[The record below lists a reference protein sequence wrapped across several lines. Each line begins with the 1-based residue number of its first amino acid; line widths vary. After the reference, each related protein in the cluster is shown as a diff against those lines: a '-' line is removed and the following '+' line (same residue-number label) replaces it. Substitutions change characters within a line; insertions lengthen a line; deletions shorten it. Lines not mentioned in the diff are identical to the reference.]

1 MTSNQTTNTT
11 PQQAAEYL
19 RLSLAKLGEMA
30 LPVTPQN
37 YSLFYVYH
45 SGQSKELNKVMDEI
59 LSADETFSE
68 ELVEKLFSQYVCHCS
83 SIDMEKLNREIL
95 QAVAQILGAI
105 LDFAGQ
111 AALSNKSLGSHLEKM
126 ANTSE
131 PAEVLRIAS
140 DIIADTRRFV
150 DNTQIM
156 EEAMQET
163 TTQIEMLQEE
173 LVQARQEATI
183 DALTGLHNRRGLD
196 ISLQA
201 SLDETVRI
209 KKPLCVLMIDIDHF
223 KAINDTHGHLIGDK
237 VLISVGKLLSNQ
249 VRGDD
254 YVARYGGEEFI
265 VILQE
270 TPITAAFTVAEKI
283 RSSIERLKLKQ
294 VKTGKSLDPIT
305 VSLGVASFRYGE
317 AMEDFLNRCDEALYR
332 AKKLGR
338 NRSVIA
344 E

>member
-1 MTSNQTTNTT
+1 
-11 PQQAAEYL
+11 
-19 RLSLAKLGEMA
+19 
-30 LPVTPQN
+30 
-37 YSLFYVYH
+37 
-45 SGQSKELNKVMDEI
+45 
-59 LSADETFSE
+59 
-68 ELVEKLFSQYVCHCS
+68 
-83 SIDMEKLNREIL
+83 
-95 QAVAQILGAI
+95 
-105 LDFAGQ
+105 
-111 AALSNKSLGSHLEKM
+111 
-126 ANTSE
+126 
-131 PAEVLRIAS
+131 
-140 DIIADTRRFV
+140 
-150 DNTQIM
+150 
-156 EEAMQET
+156 MQET

-201 SLDETVRI
+201 SLEETTRI

-223 KAINDTHGHLIGDK
+223 KAINDSHGHLIGDK

-270 TPITAAFTVAEKI
+270 TPITAAFTLAEKI

>member
-1 MTSNQTTNTT
+1 MSSNQTTSTT

-37 YSLFYVYH
+37 YSLFYVYN
-45 SGQSKELNKVMDEI
+45 SGQSAELNKVMDEI
-59 LSADETFSE
+59 LEADETFSE
-68 ELVEKLFSQYVCHCS
+68 ELVGNLFDQYVCNCS
-83 SIDMEKLNREIL
+83 TIDLEKLNQEIL

-111 AALSNKSLGSHLEKM
+111 AALSNKSLESHLEKM
-126 ANTSE
+126 AKTSD
-131 PAEVLRIAS
+131 PAEVLRVAS

-150 DNTQIM
+150 DNTQVM
-156 EEAMQET
+156 EESMQET

-173 LVQARQEATI
+173 LVLARQEATI

-196 ISLQA
+196 KSLQA
-201 SLDETVRI
+201 SLEDTMMN
-209 KKPLCVLMIDIDHF
+209 KKPLCVLMIDIDNF
-223 KAINDTHGHLIGDK
+223 KTINDSHGHLIGDK

-254 YVARYGGEEFI
+254 YVARFGGEEFI

-283 RSSIERLKLKQ
+283 RSSVERLKLKQ
-294 VKTGKSLDPIT
+294 VKTGKSLDQIT
-305 VSLGVASFRYGE
+305 VSLGVASFRYEE